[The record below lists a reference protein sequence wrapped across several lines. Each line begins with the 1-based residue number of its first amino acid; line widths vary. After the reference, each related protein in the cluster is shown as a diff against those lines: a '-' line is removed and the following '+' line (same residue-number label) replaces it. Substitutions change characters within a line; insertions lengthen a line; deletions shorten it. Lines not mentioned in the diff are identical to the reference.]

1 MIFFDLRKFFVI
13 FFFVFFSTGARP
25 RAAAGAPTN
34 GRGGRRPANHAPPTR
49 EAGRAA
55 PLKNYE
61 KHSLFASFSR
71 VKKKKKKRFAI
82 PHELQTETCLISK

>member
-1 MIFFDLRKFFVI
+1 MIFFELRKFLDV
-13 FFFVFFSTGARP
+13 FFRFLFSTGARP

-34 GRGGRRPANHAPPTR
+34 GREGQCPANHAPPTR

-61 KHSLFASFSR
+61 KHSLFASFS
-71 VKKKKKKRFAI
+71 
-82 PHELQTETCLISK
+82 